1 VYLNRLGLLCQ
12 QKGLRFYLQAKEFN
26 FPTDLLLAHPHLFEP
41 GHGVRFDVD
50 FWAGI
55 WPKISLICQRIPA
68 LHGLLVAIS
77 NTDGLLPVSRPNWE
91 LSAESARSMMSAV

>member
-1 VYLNRLGLLCQ
+1 MTAFPASSARCVYLNRLGLLCQ

-50 FWAGI
+50 FWSGYLAEKVSPFASVFPRCMACW
-55 WPKISLICQRIPA
+55 WPSPIRTACCLFR
-68 LHGLLVAIS
+68 
-77 NTDGLLPVSRPNWE
+77 
-91 LSAESARSMMSAV
+91 ARTGS